1 VNFVWATINNA
12 GLWNIFIE
20 ELLLLMSLTFAILGI
35 LTAYF
40 GSGKSRIA
48 GASLLV
54 VGIIIPLVLYFVEW
68 MHNPGY
74 FMNNLF
80 LPGLI
85 YIGAALIGVIIG
97 FLVFLGIIMK
107 T

>member
-1 VNFVWATINNA
+1 
-12 GLWNIFIE
+12 
-20 ELLLLMSLTFAILGI
+20 MSLTFLILGI

-40 GSGKSRIA
+40 GSGKSRGA
-48 GASLLV
+48 GVALLI
-54 VGIIIPLVLYFVEW
+54 VGIIIPIILYFVEW
-68 MHNPGY
+68 RHAPGY

-85 YIGAALIGVIIG
+85 YIGAGLIGVIIG